1 MFLKIEFQKN
11 NKMVVKFPRE
21 KTQNWLTK
29 NAQRILLKKY
39 SEINIKLAY

>member
-11 NKMVVKFPRE
+11 NKMGVKFSRE
-21 KTQNWLTK
+21 KTQNWLTR